1 MKETLHLYYDT
12 WTSPSICASR

>member
-1 MKETLHLYYDT
+1 MKETLHLYNDT